1 MSLLKKITK
10 RYERAGSGRSQ
21 GVHPHRFPGEQHFR
35 FAGFALPSTAL
46 RLTPKEWLDTQLKRH
61 RKAFHWVRESQL
73 AIEGLLLMNV
83 ERHSVWEEMVTQ
95 TITSAGCKDDGTTT
109 WKNFS
114 SSNVSILDR

>member
-1 MSLLKKITK
+1 MNVLEVADPKVCILIDFRENSTF
-10 RYERAGSGRSQ
+10 ASQ
-21 GVHPHRFPGEQHFR
+21 DLPF
-35 FAGFALPSTAL
+35 PSTAL

-95 TITSAGCKDDGTTT
+95 TIISAGCKDDGTTT
-109 WKNFS
+109 WKIS
-114 SSNVSILDR
+114 LPQM